1 MSTIAIAILEVRKL
15 KHSKLLAQV
24 HAISQMRVETDL
36 GFEPRELKIRTCA
49 NSINQY
55 QANTY
60 LYNRNKV
67 ALSPFPTEAS
77 FQEFLPT
84 EKGGEH

>member
-1 MSTIAIAILEVRKL
+1 MG
-15 KHSKLLAQV
+15 
-24 HAISQMRVETDL
+24 VETDL
-36 GFEPRELKIRTCA
+36 GFEPRELKIRACA

-55 QANTY
+55 QVNTY

-67 ALSPFPTEAS
+67 ALSPFPKEAS
-77 FQEFLPT
+77 FQEFLPA